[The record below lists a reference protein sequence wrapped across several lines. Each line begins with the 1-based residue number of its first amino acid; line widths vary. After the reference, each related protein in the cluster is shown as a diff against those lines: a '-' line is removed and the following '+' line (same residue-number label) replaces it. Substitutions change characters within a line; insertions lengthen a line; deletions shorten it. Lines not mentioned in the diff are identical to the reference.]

1 MAIKDFNLP
10 KEAFVNKH
18 IPKKKFYEKAA
29 LSSRIQRAFIDKI
42 QKITWKYKLA
52 EETIG
57 ISKTEAVTEIQI
69 FDIELKEEVIP
80 TSILKVIDKSIP
92 YQILY
97 RLICNENIAYG
108 ITLKESNRVE
118 NYYFSEWNEEL
129 NFDFTGISLEKLY
142 QKLVKAFIQG
152 DDKEDDSFSEL
163 ISRDTCIKELEKEIN
178 RLQSKMKKEK
188 QFNRQVE
195 INKILLTKQA
205 ELKMITGDK
214 SKWTN

>member
-1 MAIKDFNLP
+1 MAIEDFNLP
-10 KEAFVNKH
+10 KEAIVNKH
-18 IPKKKFYEKAA
+18 IPKNKFYEKAA
-29 LSSRIQRAFIDKI
+29 LSSRIQREFVDKI

-97 RLICNENIAYG
+97 RLIFNENIAYG
-108 ITLKESNRVE
+108 ITLKESNKVE
-118 NYYFSEWNEEL
+118 NYYFSEWNENL
-129 NFDFTGISLEKLY
+129 NFDFTGISLERLY
-142 QKLVKAFIQG
+142 QKLVKVFIKG
-152 DDKEDDSFSEL
+152 DKKEDDSFSEL
-163 ISRDTCIKELEKEIN
+163 ISRDSRIKELEKEIN
-178 RLQSKMKKEK
+178 GMQSKMKKEK

-195 INKILLTKQA
+195 INKVLLEMKEQL
-205 ELKMITGDK
+205 ERVREE
-214 SKWTN
+214 